1 MRKTV
6 IFMCLMGLL
15 LLFCACDKKES
26 SPSPETAASP
36 LPVEPLSEAEIARVE
51 AAFAVMLG
59 EEGEMSI
66 NPLNLFLTSHYDS
79 AKELDMEAFL
89 RYFPE
94 SGYGSE
100 AEFQALKALPGW
112 PFTQCESIK
121 DMPVPLH
128 CYPAEQ
134 VEAALE
140 KYAGISIADV
150 DISPEKGVYY
160 LEEYNSFYNY
170 TSDFGLEMPN
180 YYAGERQ
187 GDTLRLYEQHFY
199 HGKRLLT
206 IKERDGGY
214 LVLSHQK
221 IED

>member
-1 MRKTV
+1 MKRKLV
-6 IFMCLMGLL
+6 YLSILL
-15 LLFCACDKKES
+15 LLVFCGCAKPQSES
-26 SPSPETAASP
+26 GSY
-36 LPVEPLSEAEIARVE
+36 LPTVEPLNEEEIAQVE
-51 AAFAVMLG
+51 KAFAVMLG

-66 NPLNLFLTSHYDS
+66 NPLNLFLTSHYDC
-79 AKELDMEAFL
+79 ANELDMQAFL
-89 RYFPE
+89 KYFPE

-100 AEFQALKALPGW
+100 AEFQALKALSGW
-112 PFTQCESIK
+112 PFAQCENME
-121 DMPVPLH
+121 DMPVPLRR
-128 CYPAEQ
+128 YPAEQ

-140 KYAGISIADV
+140 EYAGISLEDV

-170 TSDFGLEMPN
+170 TSDFGLEMPD

-187 GDTLRLYEQHFY
+187 GDILRLYEQHFY

-206 IKERDGGY
+206 IKEQNGGY

-221 IED
+221 MED